1 MCKDYVSLTFIKSKI
16 RYCSW
21 LLILVLDLVELSG
34 GVRKSERNYMVADGY
49 ISNFPGL
56 TSFLNI
62 WFNDFF
68 SKDSAKSL
76 GYGNPI
82 DSFYSL
88 GVALK
93 NRSKVKKL
101 SESIKNVTKAEK
113 TRVWNQLRPKLFHQH
128 LALNI
133 GLLKKWC

>member
-1 MCKDYVSLTFIKSKI
+1 MA
-16 RYCSW
+16 
-21 LLILVLDLVELSG
+21 
-34 GVRKSERNYMVADGY
+34 ADGH

-62 WFNDFF
+62 SFNDFF

-88 GVALK
+88 GVELK

-113 TRVWNQLRPKLFHQH
+113 TRV
-128 LALNI
+128 
-133 GLLKKWC
+133 